1 MSLPGALLPNLN
13 RELFDADGVSPLA
26 GGSIV
31 PLVAGSDPGT
41 PKLLYSDADRTD
53 PLPTT
58 VPLDSSG
65 RVTAFM
71 GPGGYDFLIY
81 DADNGFLGS
90 VLGIQD
96 IGLTWLSTI
105 GQQFAT
111 GSKSVTSGYTIL
123 DTDQLVTVDTTSG
136 AATINLLPA
145 ADYGL
150 VLTIKNMGANTVA
163 VTPDGAETIDGVA
176 SAFSIPAASSPTFPS
191 IVLLSDSVSGW
202 WLQASHGL

>member
-1 MSLPGALLPNLN
+1 MTTVI
-13 RELFDADGVSPLA
+13 RLA

-31 PLVAGSDPGT
+31 PFVAGSDPGT
-41 PKLLYSDADRTD
+41 PKLLYADADLTT
-53 PLPTT
+53 PLATT
-58 VPLDSSG
+58 VVLDTAG

-71 GPGGYDFLIY
+71 ASGGYDFEVY
-81 DADNGFLGS
+81 DSDDVLQYT
-90 VLGIQD
+90 VLGVED

-163 VTPDGAETIDGVA
+163 VTPDGSETIDGVA

-191 IVLLSDSVSGW
+191 IVLISDAVSGYFI
-202 WLQASHGL
+202 QASHGL

>member
-1 MSLPGALLPNLN
+1 MSLPGSLLPWLSRQFLDDNG
-13 RELFDADGVSPLA
+13 DPLS

-31 PLVAGSDPGT
+31 PFVAGSDPGT
-41 PKLLYSDADRTD
+41 PKLLYADADLTT
-53 PLPTT
+53 PLATT
-58 VPLDSSG
+58 VVLDTAG

-71 GPGGYDFLIY
+71 ASGGYDFEVY
-81 DADNGFLGS
+81 DSDDVLQYT
-90 VLGIQD
+90 VLGVED

-163 VTPDGAETIDGVA
+163 VTPDGSETIDGVA
-176 SAFSIPAASSPTFPS
+176 SAFSIASS
-191 IVLLSDSVSGW
+191 I
-202 WLQASHGL
+202 